1 MKVTFEFADNFVP
14 CAVWC
19 NYVVWDGAQQIMGVR
34 SADQGELQQL
44 TKDKEAV
51 LKVKVGENR

>member
-1 MKVTFEFADNFVP
+1 MKVTFEFSDDFTP

-19 NYVVWDGAQQIMGVR
+19 NYVVWDGATQIMGVR

-44 TKDKEAV
+44 TNDNEAV